1 MRSSEEIRRRIKSK
15 EKREGRP
22 LSKQERRKI
31 EKNVIR
37 KHRKENIIRALF
49 LSLGIVAG
57 ATTTKALDRG
67 RTISSNQPKQEQTIE
82 QDSTMANQTIE
93 QDSTIANQAV
103 EQDSTIANQAIEQDS
118 TMTNQTTEQYNTQTK
133 EKTYD
138 DFKDSLHVNSN
149 DTINYNQVEQEII
162 NEFNQIN
169 NDNLTKDDVAY
180 LLSKP
185 QFIGIDENNQYIQ
198 DYKEETKVSQYKTS
212 GIGNIYVAIDRRD
225 NSVIY
230 SVGKIDNKV
239 ANVDTKV
246 VMKNDSNGQRIEYFK
261 SNKAI
266 NPTLNKDEKSIN
278 NIYETME
285 YEFDKQQKQMQ
296 ERNDEI
302 KSR

>member
-1 MRSSEEIRRRIKSK
+1 MRSSEEIRRRIKAK

-57 ATTTKALDRG
+57 ATTIKALDRG

-82 QDSTMANQTIE
+82 QDSTMT
-93 QDSTIANQAV
+93 NQAI

-118 TMTNQTTEQYNTQTK
+118 SIANQATEQYNTQTK
-133 EKTYD
+133 GKTYD

>member
-1 MRSSEEIRRRIKSK
+1 MRSSEEIRRRIKAK

-82 QDSTMANQTIE
+82 QDSTMT
-93 QDSTIANQAV
+93 NQAI

-118 TMTNQTTEQYNTQTK
+118 SIANQAIEQYNTQTK
-133 EKTYD
+133 GKTYD

-149 DTINYNQVEQEII
+149 NTINYNQVEQEII

>member
-1 MRSSEEIRRRIKSK
+1 MRSSEEIRRRIKAK

-22 LSKQERRKI
+22 ISKQERRKI

-67 RTISSNQPKQEQTIE
+67 RTINSNQPKQEQTIE

-93 QDSTIANQAV
+93 QDSTIANQA
-103 EQDSTIANQAIEQDS
+103 IEQDS

-133 EKTYD
+133 ERTYD

>member
-1 MRSSEEIRRRIKSK
+1 MRSSEEIRRRIKAK

-82 QDSTMANQTIE
+82 QDSTMT
-93 QDSTIANQAV
+93 NQAI

-118 TMTNQTTEQYNTQTK
+118 SIANQAIEQYNTQTK
-133 EKTYD
+133 GKTYD

>member
-82 QDSTMANQTIE
+82 QDSTMT
-93 QDSTIANQAV
+93 NQAI

-118 TMTNQTTEQYNTQTK
+118 SIANQAIEQYNTQTK
-133 EKTYD
+133 GKTYD

>member
-82 QDSTMANQTIE
+82 QDSTMANQ
-93 QDSTIANQAV
+93 
-103 EQDSTIANQAIEQDS
+103 AIEQDS

-133 EKTYD
+133 ERTYD

>member
-1 MRSSEEIRRRIKSK
+1 MRSSEEIRRRIKAK

-82 QDSTMANQTIE
+82 QDSTMT
-93 QDSTIANQAV
+93 NQAI

-118 TMTNQTTEQYNTQTK
+118 SIANQAIEQYNTQTK
-133 EKTYD
+133 GKTYD
-138 DFKDSLHVNSN
+138 DFKDSLYVNSN

>member
-1 MRSSEEIRRRIKSK
+1 MRSSEEIRRRIKAK

-49 LSLGIVAG
+49 LSLGIAAG
-57 ATTTKALDRG
+57 ATTIKALDRG
-67 RTISSNQPKQEQTIE
+67 RTISSNQPNQEQTIE
-82 QDSTMANQTIE
+82 QDSTMT
-93 QDSTIANQAV
+93 NQAI

-118 TMTNQTTEQYNTQTK
+118 SIANQAIEQYNTQTK
-133 EKTYD
+133 GKTYD

>member
-1 MRSSEEIRRRIKSK
+1 MRSSEEIRRRIKAK

-49 LSLGIVAG
+49 LSLGIAAG
-57 ATTTKALDRG
+57 ATTIKALDRG
-67 RTISSNQPKQEQTIE
+67 RTISSNQPNQEQTIE
-82 QDSTMANQTIE
+82 QDSTMANQ
-93 QDSTIANQAV
+93 
-103 EQDSTIANQAIEQDS
+103 AIEQD
-118 TMTNQTTEQYNTQTK
+118 NTQTK
-133 EKTYD
+133 GKTYD

-149 DTINYNQVEQEII
+149 NTINYNQVEQEII
-162 NEFNQIN
+162 NEFNQTN